1 MTDEQL
7 SALLR
12 LKRYERPPDGYFD
25 KLLTDI
31 HRRQR
36 AELLRRPLWQIALD
50 RIQTFFGE
58 RSLGNFAYGGA
69 MAAVAL
75 CGAGLMG
82 LFTTA
87 KTGSGPAASALAEV
101 RMAEPAP
108 VNTPVNLLS
117 LDHSAPQL
125 EVAKF
130 QTVTPRAGRNRQPRY
145 IIDSRPPSY
154 EASTVNFSF

>member
-1 MTDEQL
+1 
-7 SALLR
+7 
-12 LKRYERPPDGYFD
+12 
-25 KLLTDI
+25 
-31 HRRQR
+31 
-36 AELLRRPLWQIALD
+36 LWQIVLD
-50 RIQTFFGE
+50 RIQTYFGE
-58 RSLGNFAYGGA
+58 RSLGSFAYGGA

-87 KTGSGPAASALAEV
+87 KTASAPGTSAMAAV
-101 RMAEPAP
+101 AMAEPAR
-108 VNTPVNLLS
+108 VSAPVNLLS

-125 EVAKF
+125 EAAKF

-154 EASTVNFSF
+154 EASTVSFSF

>member
-1 MTDEQL
+1 
-7 SALLR
+7 
-12 LKRYERPPDGYFD
+12 
-25 KLLTDI
+25 
-31 HRRQR
+31 
-36 AELLRRPLWQIALD
+36 LWQIALD

-82 LFTTA
+82 LFTTG
-87 KTGSGPAASALAEV
+87 KPATAPGTSAIAAV
-101 RMAEPAP
+101 AMAEPAP
-108 VNTPVNLLS
+108 VSAPVNLLS

-125 EVAKF
+125 EAAKF

-154 EASTVNFSF
+154 EASTVSFSF